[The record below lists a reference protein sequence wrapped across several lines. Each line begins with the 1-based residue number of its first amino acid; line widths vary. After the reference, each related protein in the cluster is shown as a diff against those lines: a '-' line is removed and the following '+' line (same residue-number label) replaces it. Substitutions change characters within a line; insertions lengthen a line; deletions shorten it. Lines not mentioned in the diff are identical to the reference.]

1 MKPSINGYIN
11 HHQREQQLTNLFQ
24 NPTQRPECWSV
35 SHPDFYISRKP
46 ELHAVNLGNNSL
58 PVLHSRMPTFE
69 FPWNLSM
76 ANNTT
81 LSALP
86 TTPDVSSSVF
96 PLQNFSLKQL
106 TSMNDIRYLGF
117 TERLPSIATVS
128 QFAFYT
134 HLNPDMHNSRLDITA
149 SRPDCDGNHK
159 FSVQLR
165 SQQTTRRKPR
175 VLFTQSQIRELEERF
190 KLQQYVNATE
200 RERLAVTLGLTSTQ
214 NKADLQSL
222 SREGCHKTTPYF
234 LKFDLRQAGKGGRGA
249 NIDCSIGKHSLI
261 APLRSRVVEVNAIF
275 SSLACIKLQAVS

>member
-149 SRPDCDGNHK
+149 SRPDCDA
-159 FSVQLR
+159 
-165 SQQTTRRKPR
+165 
-175 VLFTQSQIRELEERF
+175 QSISNFVQIRELEERF

-214 NKADLQSL
+214 VKIWFQNRRYKCKRIELDRTLL
-222 SREGCHKTTPYF
+222 
-234 LKFDLRQAGKGGRGA
+234 
-249 NIDCSIGKHSLI
+249 
-261 APLRSRVVEVNAIF
+261 F
-275 SSLACIKLQAVS
+275 SSQLILS